1 MSDMQPVGTPLVMLD
16 GVERHVLFTLSVVDE
31 LQAKYDMTV
40 PEIFEKTGIANK
52 ERSQVTTDLVMALI
66 NNAVRTGR
74 CEGDPVTEEYVKDNI
89 DMIILPRIH
98 NQIARSYG
106 YSVPEPDDEDDESD
120 SVKEPSSSMSP
131 GSSISEQKSSATRKR
146 KSSP

>member
-1 MSDMQPVGTPLVMLD
+1 MSDMQPSGIPLVMLD
-16 GVERHVLFTLSVVDE
+16 GVERRVLFTLSVVDE
-31 LQAKYDMTV
+31 LPAKYDMTV
-40 PEIFEKTGIANK
+40 PEIFEKTGIASK
-52 ERSQVTTDLVMALI
+52 ERSQVTTDLVMSLI

-74 CEGDPVTEEYVKDNI
+74 CEGEPVTEEYVKDNI
-89 DMIILPRIH
+89 DMIIRPRIH

-120 SVKEPSSSMSP
+120 SVMEPSNSTLPDSST
-131 GSSISEQKSSATRKR
+131 SERKNSATRKT